1 MKAPCRSARPSRS
14 HEMVSTTR
22 RGDAAS
28 QRSRRGEGQ
37 VQGRGSDRRDGV
49 ASCFS
54 SSQCCHPS
62 SNASGGELLL
72 PADDEICGWTRGW
85 SRRRSRRRRTRGWS
99 RRRSRRRRTRGWTRR
114 RSRRRRTRGWTR
126 LDVGVDVV
134 GPVDGLDV
142 GPDVVGLAVGR
153 AVDIRAALVV
163 DASGRKQ
170 RRGGK
175 KNSNT
180 NESGNVCGCK
190 SEHASVSGS
199 LVRVEVSRAICRAN
213 TTPSVSMAALGSS

>member
-1 MKAPCRSARPSRS
+1 MWLPSWAYLLGLGRVRRWLVAGEASSHEPDILRHAWRCLSLDPAGKAPRALEAR
-14 HEMVSTTR
+14 
-22 RGDAAS
+22 
-28 QRSRRGEGQ
+28 
-37 VQGRGSDRRDGV
+37 
-49 ASCFS
+49 
-54 SSQCCHPS
+54 
-62 SNASGGELLL
+62 
-72 PADDEICGWTRGW
+72 
-85 SRRRSRRRRTRGWS
+85 
-99 RRRSRRRRTRGWTRR
+99 
-114 RSRRRRTRGWTR
+114 
-126 LDVGVDVV
+126 DVV
-134 GPVDGLDV
+134 GTAVRDPVGTA
-142 GPDVVGLAVGR
+142 AVA

>member
-1 MKAPCRSARPSRS
+1 MDGL
-14 HEMVSTTR
+14 V
-22 RGDAAS
+22 
-28 QRSRRGEGQ
+28 
-37 VQGRGSDRRDGV
+37 DGV
-49 ASCFS
+49 DVGVDVVGLV
-54 SSQCCHPS
+54 
-62 SNASGGELLL
+62 GGVDVGVDVVGLV
-72 PADDEICGWTRGW
+72 DG
-85 SRRRSRRRRTRGWS
+85 
-99 RRRSRRRRTRGWTRR
+99 
-114 RSRRRRTRGWTR
+114 